1 MNSCKEEKK
10 LYSTFF
16 KDIIRAFLNNI
27 YFLNTFLDTNS
38 RSNIHLI
45 FSPNKNFKTIII
57 KMGCLKIG

>member
-27 YFLNTFLDTNS
+27 FFKY
-38 RSNIHLI
+38 I
-45 FSPNKNFKTIII
+45 FRH
-57 KMGCLKIG
+57 